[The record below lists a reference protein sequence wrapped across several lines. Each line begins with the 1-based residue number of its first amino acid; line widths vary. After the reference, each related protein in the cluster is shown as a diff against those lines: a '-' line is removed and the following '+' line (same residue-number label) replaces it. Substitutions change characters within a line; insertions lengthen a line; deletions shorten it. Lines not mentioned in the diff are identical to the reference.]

1 MGTPPDASP
10 DPSLPQRCFYRVCW
24 WIVLGV
30 ATVLYR
36 HRRLEPGNVPAAG
49 PCLIVANHQSHLDPP
64 IIGVS
69 LPQRHLHF
77 VARVGLFKSRLF
89 AWLITTLNALPIRN
103 DEGDIGAIRQ
113 VLARLDKGHAVLMFP
128 EGSRTPDGEVQPF
141 KRGIGLLVRKAR
153 CPVVPAAIEGCYQA
167 WPRSRSRPR
176 LLGQR
181 TAVLFGLAIPPERFV
196 GMDVDAITALLEQE
210 VRSLHARLGE
220 RARAA
225 GHGDSRTTPGRVNP

>member
-1 MGTPPDASP
+1 MTTPPDPSP
-10 DPSLPQRCFYRVCW
+10 DPSLLQRGFYQVCW
-24 WIVLGV
+24 WIVLAV
-30 ATVLYR
+30 ATALYR
-36 HRRLEPGNVPAAG
+36 HRRLESRNVPAKG

-77 VARVGLFKSRLF
+77 VARVGLFKSRFF

-128 EGSRTPDGEVQPF
+128 EGARTTDGEVQPF

-153 CPVVPAAIEGCYQA
+153 CPVVPAAVEGCYRA
-167 WPRSRSRPR
+167 WPRSRNRPR

-181 TAVLFGLAIPPERFV
+181 TAVLFGPAIPPERLA
-196 GMDVDAITALLEQE
+196 GMDVDSITALLEQE
-210 VRSLHARLGE
+210 VRALHARLRE
-220 RARAA
+220 HSRHAFAS
-225 GHGDSRTTPGRVNP
+225 DSRTTPGPVNP